1 MYVRA
6 RVTRVENK
14 NMGTY
19 LILFIKTGHF
29 LDLVIAVAALHWDLN
44 KVDSISTGVRCS
56 HCFNFIFS

>member
-6 RVTRVENK
+6 RVTRVEKK

-19 LILFIKTGHF
+19 VIILFIKTGHF

-44 KVDSISTGVRCS
+44 TVDSISTGVRCS
-56 HCFNFIFS
+56 H

>member
-6 RVTRVENK
+6 RVTRVEKK

-19 LILFIKTGHF
+19 LIILFIKTGHF

-56 HCFNFIFS
+56 H

>member
-6 RVTRVENK
+6 RVTRVEKK

-19 LILFIKTGHF
+19 VIILFIKTGHF

-56 HCFNFIFS
+56 H